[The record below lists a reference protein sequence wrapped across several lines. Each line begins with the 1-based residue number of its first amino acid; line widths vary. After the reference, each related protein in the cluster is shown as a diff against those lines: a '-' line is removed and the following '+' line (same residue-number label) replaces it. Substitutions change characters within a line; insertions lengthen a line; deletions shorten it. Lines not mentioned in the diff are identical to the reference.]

1 MSLFIAI
8 FIFLGVT
15 LILALGAG
23 KRFTRV
29 LHVCAGWIAAVL
41 AIATGVGALVG
52 WIGFHAAVPFSILG
66 NMHFALDPVR
76 GGFIIVAAGVYAA
89 TLTFVTTS
97 TERYPSRRAT
107 LFLSLYTLL
116 FAAMLGILVSGDVI
130 SFIFTWEIMSLALW
144 GLISFRIRS
153 IQRWKASLRT
163 IAFSEAG
170 VIAGLAGLLLLA
182 AGAGS
187 TQLSVIAA
195 RVMDI
200 PPAIRWVGFLL
211 TFYGF
216 GVKTGIIPVNVWMND
231 GYVAAPPAVRALFS
245 GATLNL
251 GVFALWIIDG
261 PIAIHTPWMGLIV
274 LVTGA
279 ITALLGIIYALTSHD
294 LDKVLAQSSIENLGI
309 VVAALGAGF
318 AFVALGH
325 PLLGGIALVAGL
337 YHMVNHSVYKTAL
350 FLGAGA
356 IDRATG
362 THDLDRL
369 GGLMHRMPLLATVF
383 LLAALAIAAL
393 PPFGGFV
400 SEWLLLESLLRVV
413 QVAAVPVRVTFALS
427 GAMLALTA
435 GLALTCFVMVAGTAL
450 LGPARSREAREAGR
464 GVRSAS
470 WPMLVLVVLSFGLG
484 VLATGFIPLL
494 GGLVK
499 PLAGAD
505 PSAILVPTFFGTGAG
520 LPAGLVG
527 ALDTIGAGVGR
538 GLLPLRGLVVLHSG
552 GMATPVVFAM
562 SMGLAAL
569 VIGLLLALVW
579 VLVHFG
585 TRRRKVVWRR
595 AWNGGLR
602 VLRPEMNYTAT
613 GFAAPVRVLFDTLLR
628 PTVNERASRQGA
640 FTTGVVHR
648 MRLVNISERFIQAP
662 LVTWALA
669 ISRVLARMHHGR
681 SSLYAGYI
689 MGMLLVA
696 LLAAAAVLR

>member
-1 MSLFIAI
+1 MYVAAFIALGI
-8 FIFLGVT
+8 ATLLAFIPYPRVRAWLVGTCFVVVSGFVAAAGLMALLGHSWGSTAGPLALLEWLSFGLDPFRGFFLIVTAVVFATAIPLVVHDVMTYTRRRAGAFLT
-15 LILALGAG
+15 LIALLYAAMLAFFAATSVVS
-23 KRFTRV
+23 FV
-29 LHVCAGWIAAVL
+29 FAWEIAAL
-41 AIATGVGALVG
+41 AIWALVTFDYRLKG
-52 WIGFHAAVPFSILG
+52 P
-66 NMHFALDPVR
+66 
-76 GGFIIVAAGVYAA
+76 VAAGY
-89 TLTFVTTS
+89 LT
-97 TERYPSRRAT
+97 
-107 LFLSLYTLL
+107 
-116 FAAMLGILVSGDVI
+116 
-130 SFIFTWEIMSLALW
+130 LAL
-144 GLISFRIRS
+144 
-153 IQRWKASLRT
+153 
-163 IAFSEAG
+163 SEVGTLAG
-170 VIAGLAGLLLLA
+170 MAGLFLLA
-182 AGAGS
+182 AWSGSLQLHVLGKMGAS
-187 TQLSVIAA
+187 LSAA
-195 RVMDI
+195 
-200 PPAIRWVGFLL
+200 PLWAPFLL
-211 TFYGF
+211 TFFGF
-216 GVKTGIIPVNVWMND
+216 GVKAGIIPVNAWLPEAH
-231 GYVAAPPAVRALFS
+231 GSAPRSVSPILS

-261 PIAIHTPWMGLIV
+261 PIATSHPRMALLV
-274 LVTGA
+274 LVVGA
-279 ITALLGIIYALTSHD
+279 ATALTGIIYALTEHD
-294 LDKVLAQSSIENLGI
+294 LKRLLAQSSIENLGI

-628 PTVNERASRQGA
+628 PTVNERDSRQGA
-640 FTTGVVHR
+640 FTTGVVYRMQMVNVSNRIFLWPVRHAAEAIAHR
-648 MRLVNISERFIQAP
+648 
-662 LVTWALA
+662 
-669 ISRVLARMHHGR
+669 LARLHHGTVT
-681 SSLYAGYI
+681 LYAAWI
-689 MGMLLVA
+689 LAV
-696 LLAAAAVLR
+696 LLAALVAVKLSL